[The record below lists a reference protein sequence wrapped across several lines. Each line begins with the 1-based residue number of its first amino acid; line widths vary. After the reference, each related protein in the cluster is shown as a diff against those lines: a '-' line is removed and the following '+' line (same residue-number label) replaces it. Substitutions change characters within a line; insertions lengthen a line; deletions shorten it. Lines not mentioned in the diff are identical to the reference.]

1 MANKFEVYLA
11 CAAKY
16 AMQMGQADLIF
27 AIPNKSKQIPR
38 ASLLYFPFSFFLGV
52 YHVCNALLLFSLFRL
67 HVRGTFLG
75 SLFDFHLPADV
86 AAAAS
91 AKVKWR
97 EKLYSYKWLTIRSM
111 ERW

>member
-1 MANKFEVYLA
+1 MCVT
-11 CAAKY
+11 
-16 AMQMGQADLIF
+16 
-27 AIPNKSKQIPR
+27 
-38 ASLLYFPFSFFLGV
+38 
-52 YHVCNALLLFSLFRL
+52 NALLLFSLFRL